1 MLLSLAMPTTRPRL
15 PSKVMSDMKVP
26 YQLAGFFVRRS
37 ILQITEV
44 FNTTDNY
51 RFVKPA
57 GLAD

>member
-1 MLLSLAMPTTRPRL
+1 L

-37 ILQITEV
+37 ILQITQV

-51 RFVKPA
+51 SLMKSA
-57 GLAD
+57 KLDD